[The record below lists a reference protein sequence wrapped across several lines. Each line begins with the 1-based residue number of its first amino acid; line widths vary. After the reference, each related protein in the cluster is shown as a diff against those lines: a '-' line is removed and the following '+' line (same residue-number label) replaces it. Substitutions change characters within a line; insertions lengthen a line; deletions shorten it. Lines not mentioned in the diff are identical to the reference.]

1 MLNKVDTTADLSPVL
16 ASKPV
21 EAKRMREWLDRKI
34 AASKKGLVSEIV
46 SLTPVLA
53 QLLLDRNPLNRPL
66 SKNNKISLEQ
76 DIAADRF
83 QFNGE
88 SIKVSNNGIL
98 CDGQHRCNAVVV
110 TGKPIKT
117 VITFG
122 MSDESRFTIDTGK
135 QKTAGDFLKMKGRS
149 YYKELA
155 SAVSF
160 ILRYQARHSFSDGGS
175 NGPKLTKTQIVGG
188 ADELPGIDDS
198 IAATV
203 PAAAH
208 LFGHAICAACHYI
221 FKRKAGVAAA
231 DEFFELLFS
240 GEGLSRGSPILYC
253 RNKLST
259 TLRGQRAQTRGEMI
273 FRCWNSWRN
282 NESISLIRL
291 TGSLPKVEK

>member
-1 MLNKVDTTADLSPVL
+1 
-16 ASKPV
+16 
-21 EAKRMREWLDRKI
+21 
-34 AASKKGLVSEIV
+34 
-46 SLTPVLA
+46 
-53 QLLLDRNPLNRPL
+53 
-66 SKNNKISLEQ
+66 
-76 DIAADRF
+76 
-83 QFNGE
+83 
-88 SIKVSNNGIL
+88 
-98 CDGQHRCNAVVV
+98 
-110 TGKPIKT
+110 
-117 VITFG
+117 
-122 MSDESRFTIDTGK
+122 MSDESRYTIDTGK
-135 QKTAGDFLKMKGRS
+135 QKTAGDFLKMKGRA

-175 NGPKLTKTQIVGG
+175 NGPKLTKTQIVGA
-188 ADELPGIDDS
+188 ADELSGIDDS

-203 PAAAH
+203 PAMAH

-221 FKRKAGVAAA
+221 FKRKAGSAAA

-282 NESISLIRL
+282 NESISLVRL
-291 TGSLPKVEK
+291 TGTLPKVEK